1 MPFLRWRERMLV
13 IMDHNLL
20 ILGAGQYRFVAAE
33 TARAMG
39 CFGKIECLDDHHPD
53 AIGKLSDYLK
63 FRETYDTA
71 FVAMG
76 NPELRLTWLDNL
88 EEAGYSLPVLIHPM
102 AYVSPSATL
111 MGGSIVEP
119 MAVVQSNAMVKKGC
133 LICAG
138 SVVNHNAVVE
148 TGCQIDCGGIVMSNG
163 TVPPKTRV
171 PCGTVV
177 QRN

>member
-1 MPFLRWRERMLV
+1 
-13 IMDHNLL
+13 MDHNLL
-20 ILGAGQYRFVAAE
+20 VLGAGQYSFVVRE

-39 CFGKIECLDDHHPD
+39 CFGKIDCLDDHHPD
-53 AIGKLSDYLK
+53 AIGTLSDYQK
-63 FRETYDTA
+63 FVEIYDTA
-71 FVAMG
+71 FVAIG
-76 NPELRLTWLDNL
+76 NPELRMAWLEKL
-88 EEAGYSLPVLIHPM
+88 EEAGFCLPVLIHPK

-111 MGGSIVEP
+111 MGGTIVEP
-119 MAVVQSNAMVKKGC
+119 MVVVQSNAVVKKGC

-148 TGCQIDCGGIVMSNG
+148 SGCQIDCGSVVMSNG
-163 TVPPKTRV
+163 IVPPKTKV